1 MINEAPTLSQSYS
14 SDDNDSDGSVD
25 GCKSQIV
32 THRQK
37 LSLRVDGCIEEDEED
52 EGKDEEKGSVSIDFA
67 LRGHRLYYVLT
78 NSACVK
84 EVLDV
89 VKEETG
95 AGLQAVHYRHGR
107 SESLLHVLEQNKCL
121 VENLR
126 VPLVANEQ
134 QSIRMVTGSQLLS
147 SKRSLSSKDDH
158 FGLLEEILKHLLWE
172 YPRGASI
179 KDKDNY
185 VPFARSLAIWIEEVY
200 IKYSLKKSVCEKLK
214 ASRDLHGSY
223 LDFQMLRS
231 PVARLRSLSIVSK
244 MSKTSFR
251 SSAASTPRFSEKHS
265 NENQDLESL
274 LPQQSYGITPSQA
287 SEWENFFPETDS
299 IPLYI
304 EWSLY
309 ALSFILDNIE
319 EAVGSRIPTK
329 TSFKSEHQEIS
340 KDIVECVASIPFL
353 IKTILLINDDDVR
366 SRILEMSVIKRVMRS
381 EASLDTWL
389 VSFLKSNNMNL
400 CDKAVLYL
408 QIVSA
413 KPPEDIKNSDKL
425 NDYRAQQNDLFKAA
439 ARLEGLIP
447 SMLLLDTNAIEKIST
462 IKIVRL
468 ALDKLISEKTA
479 FSIIFLDAFFLL
491 SWIISFRRS
500 LYNFLINS
508 ETESEI
514 ALTWTFCANTCL
526 LYFCIRD
533 FGKIVALKSVN
544 SKVFQRHL
552 LRVWF
557 VFEISALPTTLVTTY
572 WIRFHIYDED
582 KFEVNDEFVVLASL
596 TTALLWIRV
605 ISLLKSLNK
614 QLATFIWAVYQI
626 VQDILWFLVF
636 LVVLVIASGQLI
648 FTAQCNPQ
656 SSEGDK
662 ICGEE
667 YYEHPSKNYY
677 AAYKI
682 LLGDLS
688 NLDEDLVNPYVT
700 FLIVVYSFLVIVI
713 LLNVLIAIISDSHE
727 KCLARSSSI
736 FGRARALLLAE
747 LVSFQYLLARRHE
760 TEHSWLEKVPD
771 IVRRS
776 KYFEEITK
784 SWSTSSIFFFTVSMI
799 MCITSFMVELLSFI
813 YLNSAE
819 ISINKIGAFTC
830 ILTNILIFIILRFL
844 FRGDGEDVVE
854 EENDKSQNK
863 FLTHIKEV
871 YLIIV
876 NFFMSRILDT
886 NDQAYSISSEGN
898 ETSWQGRTDYLRRK
912 IEKNVKESKVD
923 ALAQIRSLLDE
934 KTDIIN
940 QKNNDLVGSA
950 LMQISEETKTALNS
964 HVKED
969 ISRSESGALHRYLAL
984 KQELSANSKSLDH
997 DINALKT
1004 LVNKID
1010 FDNRYEMSVL
1020 RSNIMESEERMK
1032 KIVEENA
1039 STLLQSISVLLQEE
1053 RKFR

>member
-1 MINEAPTLSQSYS
+1 M
-14 SDDNDSDGSVD
+14 
-25 GCKSQIV
+25 KSQC
-32 THRQK
+32 H
-37 LSLRVDGCIEEDEED
+37 
-52 EGKDEEKGSVSIDFA
+52 F
-67 LRGHRLYYVLT
+67 
-78 NSACVK
+78 VK
-84 EVLDV
+84 
-89 VKEETG
+89 
-95 AGLQAVHYRHGR
+95 
-107 SESLLHVLEQNKCL
+107 
-121 VENLR
+121 
-126 VPLVANEQ
+126 
-134 QSIRMVTGSQLLS
+134 
-147 SKRSLSSKDDH
+147 
-158 FGLLEEILKHLLWE
+158 F
-172 YPRGASI
+172 
-179 KDKDNY
+179 
-185 VPFARSLAIWIEEVY
+185 
-200 IKYSLKKSVCEKLK
+200 
-214 ASRDLHGSY
+214 
-223 LDFQMLRS
+223 
-231 PVARLRSLSIVSK
+231 
-244 MSKTSFR
+244 
-251 SSAASTPRFSEKHS
+251 
-265 NENQDLESL
+265 
-274 LPQQSYGITPSQA
+274 
-287 SEWENFFPETDS
+287 
-299 IPLYI
+299 
-304 EWSLY
+304 
-309 ALSFILDNIE
+309 
-319 EAVGSRIPTK
+319 
-329 TSFKSEHQEIS
+329 
-340 KDIVECVASIPFL
+340 
-353 IKTILLINDDDVR
+353 
-366 SRILEMSVIKRVMRS
+366 
-381 EASLDTWL
+381 
-389 VSFLKSNNMNL
+389 
-400 CDKAVLYL
+400 
-408 QIVSA
+408 
-413 KPPEDIKNSDKL
+413 
-425 NDYRAQQNDLFKAA
+425 
-439 ARLEGLIP
+439 
-447 SMLLLDTNAIEKIST
+447 
-462 IKIVRL
+462 
-468 ALDKLISEKTA
+468 
-479 FSIIFLDAFFLL
+479 
-491 SWIISFRRS
+491 
-500 LYNFLINS
+500 
-508 ETESEI
+508 
-514 ALTWTFCANTCL
+514 
-526 LYFCIRD
+526 
-533 FGKIVALKSVN
+533 
-544 SKVFQRHL
+544 
-552 LRVWF
+552 
-557 VFEISALPTTLVTTY
+557 
-572 WIRFHIYDED
+572 
-582 KFEVNDEFVVLASL
+582 
-596 TTALLWIRV
+596 
-605 ISLLKSLNK
+605 
-614 QLATFIWAVYQI
+614 
-626 VQDILWFLVF
+626 
-636 LVVLVIASGQLI
+636 
-648 FTAQCNPQ
+648 
-656 SSEGDK
+656 
-662 ICGEE
+662 
-667 YYEHPSKNYY
+667 
-677 AAYKI
+677 
-682 LLGDLS
+682 
-688 NLDEDLVNPYVT
+688 
-700 FLIVVYSFLVIVI
+700 
-713 LLNVLIAIISDSHE
+713 
-727 KCLARSSSI
+727 SSSI